1 MRIRIPMLFLLA
13 GATLLAA
20 CGGGSPAGPSAD
32 GGVLLEGTMLGGS
45 AALPFRASAGSSAA
59 ADPITVSC
67 QENPAITATVG
78 GDGSFTLRGLPSGGF
93 TLVFKQ
99 GVTTVGTFT
108 FSEVKPNQEI
118 TITVA
123 LNGTTLTLVEQKRN
137 GIGHGDLEIEGLV
150 QQLLCGVTG
159 APACTTAGDSRFLID
174 GRTVVARPGQTAIR
188 EGNTARTV
196 NDVTVGRR
204 VHVKGTWLPA
214 EGATQP
220 VLASEIKLQDGD
232 DDDDALDLRGRREGR
247 GRGNDLGDRRAGRH
261 RRPAG
266 QGPLQLHRRRRD
278 ADPQGQQDLRLRRP
292 EDGVAGAREG
302 HGPGFRGD
310 RGLQR
315 DRERGHG
322 PAGLTVPAGRATHGA
337 GRAVILARTSSR
349 RTRPRCVGSSLRS
362 SGWSSRSRGRG
373 RSRRHRALARRAGQR
388 RLLRGGRRAA
398 PTSSPTA
405 STRPSWPRRCS
416 SLDATRATPAER
428 LDDGR
433 DFVPTN
439 RWVVL
444 GHHFAAIAGPGP
456 LVGPTL
462 AAQFGYLPGTLWLVA
477 GAVLGGCVQDFVILF
492 FSLRRDG
499 RSLGQMA
506 RDEVGAARGCSPWS
520 PSSPSWSSCSR
531 WWRSWS

>member
-1 MRIRIPMLFLLA
+1 MRTRIPMLFLLA

-99 GVTTVGTFT
+99 GATTVGTFT

-150 QQLLCGVTG
+150 QQLLCGVAG
-159 APACTTAGDSRFLID
+159 APACPTAGDSRFLID

-196 NDVTVGRR
+196 DDVTVGRR

-232 DDDDALDLRGRREGR
+232 DDDNAWTCAAGAKAEVEGTISGIAAPVVTVAQQGKGLYACTVGAGTPIRKGNKTYFFADLKTGWRVHVKGT
-247 GRGNDLGDRRAGRH
+247 A
-261 RRPAG
+261 
-266 QGPLQLHRRRRD
+266 QGFG
-278 ADPQGQQDLRLRRP
+278 ATGACNVTASEVMVQQD
-292 EDGVAGAREG
+292 
-302 HGPGFRGD
+302 
-310 RGLQR
+310 
-315 DRERGHG
+315 
-322 PAGLTVPAGRATHGA
+322 
-337 GRAVILARTSSR
+337 
-349 RTRPRCVGSSLRS
+349 
-362 SGWSSRSRGRG
+362 
-373 RSRRHRALARRAGQR
+373 
-388 RLLRGGRRAA
+388 
-398 PTSSPTA
+398 
-405 STRPSWPRRCS
+405 
-416 SLDATRATPAER
+416 
-428 LDDGR
+428 
-433 DFVPTN
+433 
-439 RWVVL
+439 
-444 GHHFAAIAGPGP
+444 
-456 LVGPTL
+456 
-462 AAQFGYLPGTLWLVA
+462 
-477 GAVLGGCVQDFVILF
+477 
-492 FSLRRDG
+492 
-499 RSLGQMA
+499 
-506 RDEVGAARGCSPWS
+506 
-520 PSSPSWSSCSR
+520 
-531 WWRSWS
+531 